1 MLCDLRARAF
11 LCACVAVLFCS
22 VLLCVHVSG
31 GGIMHVV
38 LIYFNR
44 KYAIST
50 MLRLLLARRV
60 GVSVAILKRVARMA
74 IHTPLRQCNEGQGAE
89 Q

>member
-1 MLCDLRARAF
+1 MLCDLRVRAF
-11 LCACVAVLFCS
+11 LCACVAVRACF
-22 VLLCVHVSG
+22 VRW
-31 GGIMHVV
+31 IMHVV
-38 LIYFNR
+38 LLYFIR

-50 MLRLLLARRV
+50 TLRLLLASRV

-74 IHTPLRQCNEGQGAE
+74 IHTPRRQCYEGQGAE